1 MDLNVNNYKKHE
13 LIDILEIEE
22 TTHEN
27 IEKKTNIYID
37 KFSRENNIDYAQFFI
52 DVKNK
57 LLEEYSS
64 SSDSDDSSHDEND
77 IQYENYFIRKPRT
90 CWK

>member
-22 TTHEN
+22 PTHEN

-37 KFSRENNIDYAQFFI
+37 KFSKENNIDYAQFFV

-57 LLEEYSS
+57 LLEGKNIVISAHGNS
-64 SSDSDDSSHDEND
+64 
-77 IQYENYFIRKPRT
+77 IRALCKFLFELDNN
-90 CWK
+90 KISLL